1 MSKTETDE
9 LEWHFRDLLFR
20 NYNKGI
26 IQLAI
31 ENIPSYMIG
40 TYLRYRNAEAGHI
53 SSILEIV
60 LENLISSKFI
70 DRRDNLVCIRDAIS
84 RLQCNKCNY
93 ICYLGN
99 LEAKVCLRCRSNELS
114 TFPKKRRS

>member
-1 MSKTETDE
+1 MSKTETNE

-26 IQLAI
+26 TELAI
-31 ENIPSYMIG
+31 ENIPSNMIE
-40 TYLRYRNAEAGHI
+40 TYLRYRNAEVEHI

-70 DRRDNLVCIRDAIS
+70 DRRDNLVFIRDGIS
-84 RLQCNKCNY
+84 RLQCSECYY
-93 ICYLGN
+93 ICYLGT
-99 LEAKVCLRCRSNELS
+99 LEAKVCLRCQSDELG
-114 TFPKKRRS
+114 TFPKKR

>member
-1 MSKTETDE
+1 MSKTETNE

-26 IQLAI
+26 IQIPI
-31 ENIPSYMIG
+31 EDIPRNMIE
-40 TYLRYRNAEAGHI
+40 TYLRYRNAEVGHI

-70 DRRDNLVCIRDAIS
+70 DRRANLVCITDGIS
-84 RLQCNKCNY
+84 RLQCNKCYY

-99 LEAKVCLRCRSNELS
+99 LETKACLRCQSNELG
-114 TFPKKRRS
+114 TFPKKR